1 MGAGF
6 LAELQ
11 EIRRR
16 IRTFGEHDMIHVHIT
31 FVSGTDVHLD
41 VDKDILIG
49 DFIELAKS
57 IGGEVR
63 NLEFLL

>member
-1 MGAGF
+1 MNAGF

-11 EIRRR
+11 KARRR
-16 IRTFGEHDMIHVHIT
+16 IHPLEEHDMIHVHIT
-31 FVSGTDVHLD
+31 FVSGNDVHLY

-63 NLEFLL
+63 NLEFFP